1 MSFEGSTHS
10 NSDACELGHKKIT
23 YFFFIF
29 MKDFPI
35 SILVTEK
42 KILLKMPKNEAD
54 LDFVRVLKYSRWNKE
69 NFHWEIPNYPGNL
82 DKIKRHFGD
91 RLEKIEEVKTKK
103 SPEPPTTFLL
113 EKNQVYILKEKDQ
126 LKLSFHFHEEMIKA
140 VKRIPFYRWNIAQKL
155 WTVPY
160 SQKFEN
166 ELKQKVKELNLE
178 LIYREVKKDSIDERQ
193 KINTESFTKA
203 CPVEFINK
211 LQERRYSPQT
221 IKTYTA
227 LFTEFINYFPD
238 QMADDLTEKDIMD
251 FSRYL
256 VITRKVSSSY
266 QNQAINAIK
275 FYFEKVK
282 NGPRTFYAIDRPQRE
297 KILPEVCSEEEVISI
312 LRCTQNLK
320 HKAILTTI
328 YSAGLRISELIHL
341 KITHIDSDRMQIRV
355 EQSKG
360 KKDRYTLLSPITL
373 KLLRKYI
380 KEYRPTYYLFEGQGS
395 TKESPVSYTARSIQA
410 ILKESAKKA
419 KISKNISV
427 HTLRHSFATHLLEH
441 GTDLRY
447 IQNLLGHESSK
458 TTEIYTHVTTKG
470 FDQIKSP
477 LDHLDLED

>member
-1 MSFEGSTHS
+1 
-10 NSDACELGHKKIT
+10 
-23 YFFFIF
+23 

-82 DKIKRHFGD
+82 EKIKRHFGD
-91 RLEKIEEVKTKK
+91 RLGEIEEVQQQQ
-103 SPEPPTTFLL
+103 SPEPPPIFLP

-140 VKRIPFYRWNIAQKL
+140 VKSIPFYRWDIVQKQ
-155 WTVPY
+155 WSVPY

-166 ELKQKVKELNLE
+166 ELRQKVSELNLE
-178 LIYREVKKDSIDERQ
+178 LIYREVMKDPIDERQ
-193 KINTESFTKA
+193 KINTLSFTKA
-203 CPVEFINK
+203 CPVEFIQK

-238 QMADDLTEKDIMD
+238 RMADGLAEKDIMD

-282 NGPRTFYAIDRPQRE
+282 GGPRTFYAIDRPQRE
-297 KILPEVCSEEEVISI
+297 KILPQVCSEEEVISI
-312 LRCTQNLK
+312 LKCTKNLK

-373 KLLRKYI
+373 KLLREYI

-395 TKESPVSYTARSIQA
+395 TKENPIPYTTRSR
-410 ILKESAKKA
+410 
-419 KISKNISV
+419 
-427 HTLRHSFATHLLEH
+427 T
-441 GTDLRY
+441 
-447 IQNLLGHESSK
+447 GH
-458 TTEIYTHVTTKG
+458 
-470 FDQIKSP
+470 P
-477 LDHLDLED
+477 